1 VIKSKAPVTCKEYG
15 DRYCLMGP
23 WSQKTANME
32 VEAQDPPTPA
42 LAHVLQLI
50 RSSGIHVVAG
60 KWLIP
65 GAPYVILFDIGSAWN
80 RLNEWKADLWN
91 IAGVPSPEN
100 DQEMNQAV
108 IFGYLVAWFLGE
120 VDDVDLVCIMPGT
133 TRVASRFRSR
143 RNSSIGTTTR
153 YSCCHCSFP

>member
-1 VIKSKAPVTCKEYG
+1 
-15 DRYCLMGP
+15 
-23 WSQKTANME
+23 ME
-32 VEAQDPPTPA
+32 VEAQDPPTAA
-42 LAHVLQLI
+42 LAHVLQVI

-100 DQEMNQAV
+100 DHEMNQAV

-120 VDDVDLVCIMPGT
+120 VSLVNVVCIVPGT
-133 TRVASRFRSR
+133 LGVTASFGFGRHPT
-143 RNSSIGTTTR
+143 IGTTIG
-153 YSCCHCSFP
+153 YSCSHCSFP